1 MISEGTLEVTPE
13 GWGFL
18 RPAAGDPSERDAY
31 VSASQ
36 IQHFRLN
43 PGDVIR
49 GEVRPPRVHEGERY
63 YGLVKIQSINGQ
75 KPG

>member
-1 MISEGTLEVTPE
+1 MTGEGTLDVMPE

-18 RPAAGDPSERDAY
+18 RQAPGEPRDQDPY
-31 VSASQ
+31 VSPAQ

-49 GEVRPPRVHEGERY
+49 GEVRPPRVPEGERY
-63 YGLVKIQSINGQ
+63 YGLSNIETINGQ
-75 KPG
+75 RIT